1 MSPTERDPNV
11 RQALETRGVGS
22 VRALLSAHARLGLG
36 GMINLGGLNAARDDV
51 EVWLK
56 EEEAAADR
64 RRKTKTVAAIVGAI
78 MLAAVF
84 TLLAFK

>member
-56 EEEAAADR
+56 EEEAADR